1 MAIVFDEKEQLF
13 TLHTKYTTYQMK
25 VDSYGYLLH
34 LYYGARTE
42 GSMEY
47 LLNYADRGFS
57 GNPYEAGFDRTYS
70 LDSLPQ
76 EYPSFGTGDYRSPAL
91 TVKNAD
97 GSYVCDLRYAGYAIR
112 EGKYGLPGLPAV
124 YGSAEEAQTLEVLLK
139 DAVSGLKVT
148 LLYGVLPELDVI
160 TRAVKLEN
168 EGTQTI
174 TLERVQSACL
184 DFVGGRYDLITFYG
198 RHALERNYQRCA
210 LGHGSQVI
218 GSRRGYSSH
227 HYNPFMIL
235 AEQGTNEDFGKC
247 YAMSFVYSGSFKGEA
262 GVDSISQTRMQ
273 MGLQDE
279 MFTWPLAVGE
289 TFYAPEVVMSCSS
302 EGLSRLSQNL
312 HECYRMNLCRGKYKE
327 TLRPILINSWEANYF
342 DFTGESLCKLARE
355 AKDLGIEMLVLD
367 DGWFGKRENDKSSL
381 GDWFVNEEK
390 LGQPLGELIQK
401 INDIGLKFGIWIEPE
416 MISEDSDL
424 YREHPDWAFV
434 VPGRKPERSRSQ
446 LVLDFS
452 RKEVVDTIFDRIC
465 AVLDQGNVE
474 YVKWDVN
481 RSIGNMYSH
490 VHSEQ
495 GTVLY
500 KYMLG
505 VYDFLERFGTRYPN
519 ILLEGCSGG
528 GGRFDPGMLYYSPQI
543 WCSDNTDAI
552 DRVKIQYGTSFA
564 YPVSAVGSHV
574 SAVPNHQTGRITS
587 LHTRGVTAMA
597 GTFGYELDLGQLSQ
611 EEKEEIREQVQTYHR
626 YGELIQKGWY
636 YRLSNPF
643 EEEVGA
649 WMFVSKDQSEALVN
663 LVLLDMT
670 ANRAPG
676 YVKLKG
682 LKPGAFY
689 EDEASKTR
697 YPADALMDM
706 GILVPQKMTEYDAC
720 QIFLKIVEQ
729 ND

>member
-1 MAIVFDEKEQLF
+1 MAIDFDEKEQLF

-97 GSYVCDLRYAGYAIR
+97 GSYACDLRYAGYAIR

-124 YGSAEEAQTLEVLLK
+124 YGNAEEAQTLEVLLK
-139 DAVSGLKVT
+139 DAVSGLKVS

-312 HECYRMNLCRGKYKE
+312 HECYRMNLCRGNYKE

-342 DFTGESLCKLARE
+342 DFTGESLCKLASE
-355 AKDLGIEMLVLD
+355 AKELGIEMLVLD

-401 INDIGLKFGIWIEPE
+401 INEIGLKFGIWIEPE

-505 VYDFLERFGTRYPN
+505 VYDFLERFVTRYPN

-528 GGRFDPGMLYYSPQI
+528 GGRFDPGMLHYSPQI

-552 DRVKIQYGTSFA
+552 DRLKIQYGTSFA

-663 LVLLDMT
+663 LVLQDMT

-706 GILVPQKMTEYDAC
+706 GILVPQNMREYDAC
-720 QIFLKIVEQ
+720 QIFLKIVAQ